1 MIDHAT
7 FEKLH
12 DVRVLLRAH
21 GEPPST
27 YETARRNN
35 ITLVDATCPVVLNLQ
50 KRIRRVYHEMGN
62 NPQIVIYG
70 KHGHAEVLGLVG
82 QTNSEAIV
90 IADMNEIDKVDLTRN
105 TYLFSQTTKPL
116 EGFQKVIN
124 YLTEHIQAPAEFKC
138 FDTICRSVSNRLPA
152 VQEFA
157 RNTMWCS
164 SFAVSKVV
172 TDVCSM
178 RLATKSMSALTL
190 WMTLRCS
197 MLRGLKVRRVW
208 VFAERLLLLNG

>member
-1 MIDHAT
+1 M
-7 FEKLH
+7 
-12 DVRVLLRAH
+12 LLRAH

-124 YLTEHIQAPAEFKC
+124 YLTENIQAPAEFKC

-152 VQEFA
+152 VQKFA

-178 RLATKSMSALTL
+178 RLATKSMSALTS

-197 MLRGLKVRRVW
+197 IPHGLKVRRVW